1 MDIKIRDVPKAVV
14 VSIDERAK
22 KLGYK
27 SRNEFLKRYFEREF
41 ILLDKLKEH
50 DSKCEILVEKIITQ
64 FECNNLLLNK
74 LCEELLI
81 DPNDLVNK
89 EKLEGG

>member
-27 SRNEFLKRYFEREF
+27 SRNEFLKRYLEREF

-50 DSKCEILVEKIITQ
+50 DSKYEILVEKIITQ

-74 LCEELLI
+74 LCEELLL

-89 EKLEGG
+89 EKLG

>member
-27 SRNEFLKRYFEREF
+27 SRNEFLKRYLEREF

-50 DSKCEILVEKIITQ
+50 DSKYEILVEKIITQ

-74 LCEELLI
+74 LCEELLL

>member
-14 VSIDERAK
+14 VSIGERAK

-27 SRNEFLKRYFEREF
+27 SRNEFLKRYLEREF

-50 DSKCEILVEKIITQ
+50 DSKYEILVEKIITQ

-74 LCEELLI
+74 LCEELLL

>member
-27 SRNEFLKRYFEREF
+27 SRNEFLKRYLEREF

-50 DSKCEILVEKIITQ
+50 DSKYEILVEKIITQ

>member
-27 SRNEFLKRYFEREF
+27 SRNEFLKTYLEREF

-50 DSKCEILVEKIITQ
+50 DSKYEILVEKIITQ